1 MDGLYPRDLASR
13 HSGRH
18 NPAMPARPLTLPVL
32 GRQVPKR
39 GNALSRALAVLA
51 LKLTGWRIEGEFPN
65 VSKFVL
71 IVAPHTS
78 NWEFPL
84 GLMAMYAIGLRG
96 AFLAKH
102 TLFRWPIGVVMRW
115 LGGIPVDRSSAHNVV
130 FQTTALF
137 RNRPHLILVVTP
149 DGTRKKL
156 PKWRTGFWYVARGAG
171 VPIMPIAFD
180 YSAKLFRFRPLFY
193 PTGER
198 DADFEALRANF
209 HAGMA
214 KYPDQY

>member
-1 MDGLYPRDLASR
+1 
-13 HSGRH
+13 
-18 NPAMPARPLTLPVL
+18 MPARPLTLPVL
-32 GRQVPKR
+32 GDQVPKR

-51 LKLTGWRIEGEFPN
+51 LKVTGWRIEGEFPN

-84 GLMAMYAIGLRG
+84 GVMAMYAIGLRG

-102 TLFRWPIGVVMRW
+102 TLFRWPIGAVMRW

-180 YSAKLFRFRPLFY
+180 YSARLFRFLPLFY
-193 PTGER
+193 PTDDR

-209 HAGMA
+209 HPGMA
-214 KYPDQY
+214 KFPDQY

>member
-1 MDGLYPRDLASR
+1 MDGLYPGDLASR
-13 HSGRH
+13 HSRGH

-32 GRQVPKR
+32 GDQVPKR
-39 GNALSRALAVLA
+39 GNALSRALALFA

-102 TLFRWPIGVVMRW
+102 TLFRWPVGVVM
-115 LGGIPVDRSSAHNVV
+115 
-130 FQTTALF
+130 
-137 RNRPHLILVVTP
+137 
-149 DGTRKKL
+149 
-156 PKWRTGFWYVARGAG
+156 
-171 VPIMPIAFD
+171 
-180 YSAKLFRFRPLFY
+180 
-193 PTGER
+193 
-198 DADFEALRANF
+198 
-209 HAGMA
+209 
-214 KYPDQY
+214 